1 VKNSR
6 QIFGEVAG
14 AVAGF
19 VATLLILELI
29 NFGTPADPIMSG
41 RD

>member
-6 QIFGEVAG
+6 HGG
-14 AVAGF
+14 L